1 MCKWRVGALCMQ
13 PLPHFYNIHFEIID
27 DPRNPIDS
35 QQCVLFTNN
44 TIFCS
49 KSHHFVLNGTIFIL

>member
-1 MCKWRVGALCMQ
+1 MQ
-13 PLPHFYNIHFEIID
+13 PLPHFYNIHFEIIG
-27 DPRNPIDS
+27 DPRNPIGS